1 MALTPKQ
8 RKLPKALQEAIL
20 KKQKQNKKRGSKRK
34 GSKRG

>member
-8 RKLPKALQEAIL
+8 KRSLPKALQEAIL
-20 KKQKQNKKRGSKRK
+20 KRQKKKRGSKRK

>member
-8 RKLPKALQEAIL
+8 KKLPKALQEAIL
-20 KKQKQNKKRGSKRK
+20 KKQKQKRGSKRK